1 MWKWIVGAL
10 LVLVVALAATCYI
23 GYRRLTGGGDS
34 ATVAVAAPAD
44 RVWAS
49 LADPDSMSIW
59 MAAGSAV
66 TASRHGIVAAGDTL
80 HVRST
85 AGGSRQQ
92 NFTWTVSEVT
102 PGRLLVL
109 QMRSNAS
116 GQVFAN
122 RRDSL
127 VAAGDSTLVVSTI
140 GSPMID
146 SIRVER
152 GDSGGKLGG
161 AVLDFSSKLLVS
173 AFRLQSE
180 HDLRRL
186 KARLEGKPMPQE
198 R

>member
-23 GYRRLTGGGDS
+23 GYRKLTGGGDS
-34 ATVAVAAPAD
+34 ATVAVAASAD

-59 MAAGSAV
+59 MAAGSTV

-92 NFTWTVSEVT
+92 NFTWTVSELT

-152 GDSGGKLGG
+152 GDSGGRFGG

-186 KARLEGKPMPQE
+186 KARLEGKPMPQ
-198 R
+198 

>member
-23 GYRRLTGGGDS
+23 GYRRFTGGGDS
-34 ATVAVAAPAD
+34 VVVTIAGSPA

-59 MAAGSAV
+59 MATGSTV
-66 TASRHGIVAAGDTL
+66 IASHHGIVAAGDTL
-80 HVRST
+80 HVST
-85 AGGSRQQ
+85 AAGSSRQQ
-92 NFTWTVSEVT
+92 NFTWTVSDVT

-109 QMRSNAS
+109 QMRSNVT

-152 GDSGGKLGG
+152 GDSGGKFGG
-161 AVLDFSSKLLVS
+161 AVLDFSSKVLVS
-173 AFRLQSE
+173 AFRMQSE
-180 HDLRRL
+180 QDLRRL
-186 KARLEGKPMPQE
+186 KARLEGQPMPPP